1 MVFRK
6 ELMRMMGFGD
16 FIDIVQERKAAS
28 VYLRYLYIKRIF
40 TQYVNNENR
49 YCARDFIEDL

>member
-1 MVFRK
+1 
-6 ELMRMMGFGD
+6 MRMMGFGD